1 MGYQGRPFRPEPDE
15 RKLWSDA
22 EKEEEKLGKLGK
34 TYDDPLLEDYLASV
48 AARVVP
54 EEAQEAGAPAPR
66 VAVFKDPTLNA
77 FAMPNGKIYIHTG
90 LLSRVENE
98 SQLAMILGHEM
109 THVTNRHALMFNRDA
124 QNKQIW
130 FSALAI
136 AASLGVAVATGHQQ
150 NKGNNVSAEVLRTTS
165 NLLLGLGLQLAYI
178 AAVNGFGRDLERDAD
193 REGMDRMVK
202 AGYDPREAPRVFAL
216 LKDDYGDG
224 GKLENFFFGNH
235 PRLDERI
242 ANTEELLKVKYA
254 GFTPPTNLA
263 EANEDFAMRTRT
275 VVRENAA
282 LDIRAGRFKLAKAQ
296 LDRVLALA
304 PKDPTTH
311 LYYGDL
317 YRLQAQRAR
326 NPFDKPM
333 LVAQAL
339 QAYEESAA
347 LDSTFPDPFR
357 QMGFLYYQSKQ
368 PEKPKKL
375 SGSTSP
381 SSPTRPT
388 RVGSRSTW
396 SSSTGDRTRAR
407 PRRRS
412 ARGDRPRRGRPRL
425 CPAPDRPGSRGGRPG
440 GQGRRHRGGGGR
452 HAEPRRGRR
461 EALPRGPR
469 PGCRALQPSHPRSRA
484 SPHHD
489 GSPPARLP
497 G

>member
-1 MGYQGRPFRPEPDE
+1 VLTLLAGCASTNIPPMGYQGKPFRPEPDE

-22 EKEEEKLGKLGK
+22 EKEEEKLAKLGK

-48 AARVVP
+48 AAKLVP

-66 VAVFKDPTLNA
+66 IAVFRDPTLNA

-136 AASLGVAVATGHQQ
+136 AASLGVAVATGKQQ
-150 NKGNNVSAEVLRTTS
+150 GKGNYVSAEVLRTTS
-165 NLLLGLGLQLAYI
+165 NLLLGLGLELAFI
-178 AAVNGFGRDLERDAD
+178 ASVNGFGRDLERDAD

-216 LKDDYGDG
+216 LKDDHGDG
-224 GKLENFFFGNH
+224 SKLENFFFGNH

-242 ANTEELLKVKYA
+242 TNTEELLKTKYA
-254 GFTPPTNLA
+254 GVAPPTDLA
-263 EANEDFAMRTRT
+263 ETNEEFAMRTRT

-326 NPFDKPM
+326 NPFDKPL
-333 LVAQAL
+333 LVTQAL
-339 QAYEESAA
+339 QAYEQSAA
-347 LDSTFPDPFR
+347 LDSSFPDPFR

-368 PEKPKKL
+368 PEKAKEAFRKYLALKP
-375 SGSTSP
+375 
-381 SSPTRPT
+381 
-388 RVGSRSTW
+388 
-396 SSSTGDRTRAR
+396 D
-407 PRRRS
+407 
-412 ARGDRPRRGRPRL
+412 
-425 CPAPDRPGSRGGRPG
+425 APDSRRIKEYLVELD
-440 GQGRRHRGGGGR
+440 R
-452 HAEPRRGRR
+452 
-461 EALPRGPR
+461 
-469 PGCRALQPSHPRSRA
+469 
-484 SPHHD
+484 
-489 GSPPARLP
+489 
-497 G
+497 

>member
-1 MGYQGRPFRPEPDE
+1 MCSTSWRSSYRRWGWATKLLSCLLLAALLPSCASTNVPPMGYQGKPFRPEADE

-136 AASLGVAVATGHQQ
+136 AASLGVAVATGNQQ
-150 NKGNNVSAEVLRTTS
+150 SKGNYVSAEVLRTTS
-165 NLLLGLGLQLAYI
+165 NLFLGLGLQLAYI
-178 AAVNGFGRDLERDAD
+178 ASVNGFGRDLERDAD

-216 LKDDYGDG
+216 LKDDHGDG
-224 GKLENFFFGNH
+224 SKLENFFFGNH

-242 ANTEELLKVKYA
+242 ANTQELVKTKFPNPETDWGIRDTEE
-254 GFTPPTNLA
+254 
-263 EANEDFAMRTRT
+263 FAMRTRT

-282 LDIRAGRFKLAKAQ
+282 LDI
-296 LDRVLALA
+296 
-304 PKDPTTH
+304 
-311 LYYGDL
+311 
-317 YRLQAQRAR
+317 
-326 NPFDKPM
+326 
-333 LVAQAL
+333 
-339 QAYEESAA
+339 
-347 LDSTFPDPFR
+347 
-357 QMGFLYYQSKQ
+357 
-368 PEKPKKL
+368 
-375 SGSTSP
+375 
-381 SSPTRPT
+381 
-388 RVGSRSTW
+388 
-396 SSSTGDRTRAR
+396 
-407 PRRRS
+407 
-412 ARGDRPRRGRPRL
+412 
-425 CPAPDRPGSRGGRPG
+425 
-440 GQGRRHRGGGGR
+440 
-452 HAEPRRGRR
+452 
-461 EALPRGPR
+461 
-469 PGCRALQPSHPRSRA
+469 
-484 SPHHD
+484 
-489 GSPPARLP
+489 
-497 G
+497 